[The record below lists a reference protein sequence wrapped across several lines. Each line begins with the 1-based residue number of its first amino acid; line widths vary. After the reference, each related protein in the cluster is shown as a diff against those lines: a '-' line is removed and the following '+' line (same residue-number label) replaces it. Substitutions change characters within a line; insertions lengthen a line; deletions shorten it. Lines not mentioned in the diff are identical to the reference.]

1 MSSSTETP
9 RSQES
14 PRGAVRKVGLARL
27 LAVGVA
33 ALLVIVMAVTTK
45 WLTPEQA
52 AEVNP
57 AAFDPAAYAAKQFP
71 EITKTVVEQAV
82 DLKEFAPALA
92 SDAAAAGAKYGVDS
106 GSGKFTV
113 PVKVTAAVDK
123 VDANWITLLTPEV
136 QGGYTVR
143 VPVSNALNGTTV
155 RDVTGEISYGDF
167 ADQTTYQSVA
177 NNLKLLMQEQVV
189 GSLDLA
195 SLPGKTVTV
204 YGAFVTGGAPNQIV
218 VQPLKV
224 EVQG

>member
-1 MSSSTETP
+1 MSSTTETP
-9 RSQES
+9 RSQET
-14 PRGAVRKVGLARL
+14 PRGAVRKVGLVRL
-27 LAVGVA
+27 LALGVA
-33 ALLVIVMAVTTK
+33 ALLVIAMAVTTK

-57 AAFDPAAYAAKQFP
+57 AAFDPASFAAKQFP
-71 EITKTVVEQAV
+71 EITKTVVERAV

-113 PVKVTAAVDK
+113 PVKVTAEVDK
-123 VDANWITLLTPEV
+123 VDENWITLLTPEV
-136 QGGYTVR
+136 QGYTVR

-189 GSLDLA
+189 GSLDLP